1 MKRIKTI
8 LLVLAVLSGPQAFG
22 AEVVGEGKFFLRF
35 TNSRPDEARILI
47 RVVLI
52 YNDDRPLKV
61 GWHSPAYRVGRDG
74 LETAKVPVERWLK
87 PGESSPWVDIGQYM
101 VDRGSRSPEN
111 YLAPVLCAVRTEGEA
126 DGLHMMTEVAQGR
139 GMGVMRRINTN
150 RPDLEGWNADKRD
163 DYPWRLGWGIWQ
175 SRGPY
180 LPTVGLLIP
189 TRPEHGSRVYTLAEA
204 LDWHL
209 DYIEDFP
216 GFGRKPAKL
225 IFTTRG
231 RRAIKAALGY
241 NGWPEGTVQG
251 NLGDEIFIVHH
262 ALPPEEQEKRF
273 REHLKARDVDPLDYI
288 KEEDEEKARALPKQ
302 EQWQFVHIKPG
313 IPEKP
318 RHFYEAANF
327 RYHLWY
333 EQLRAKRLEIEAAHP
348 TQRVLAGSNFTPHLN
363 VWPDVRQW
371 NGPFKSGAM
380 TMSWSEDWWW
390 QVAEPT
396 PQTHGFLLDA
406 LRLAHSYHGAPIQYY
421 VMPLRGQSP
430 DNFRRMNVLA
440 LAHGAKILNH
450 FHTQSQVMT
459 TGNYIDFVESPPMY
473 QAVHDVIS
481 QAGAVENRLY
491 PAMPRKAAVAI
502 MLSRASDT
510 WDTEDLGGA
519 GRLVDA
525 KYNANNEERK
535 YLYLALR
542 HAQVPV
548 DLITDEDIAEGKLA
562 PYRVL
567 YLVGSEMVGQAAEPL
582 KQWVGG
588 GGILY
593 ATAGGGLLDE
603 FRQPLETLYEM
614 YGIRSHRLV
623 RRQRHIPKYPISGA
637 LETLAKTVPLDTL
650 AIGHD
655 DQGVEALRMATWYY
669 RETLEPTAAAQTIGV
684 YEDEN
689 AVGGVVNHYGQGRTI
704 YVGALAGLAYMRP
717 ALITSTRVLPPDLSA
732 NLRDFITTPVR
743 WAGLSPPVAASDPRV
758 ETQFMTGAG
767 GTIVVLINWGDEPVE
782 DLVLRFPGHRTVTS
796 VRSLGQ
802 AGVFDGNFE
811 TQERGTLEITTEDG
825 VPRVRL
831 RLEVTDYLLVN

>member
-1 MKRIKTI
+1 MKRVKYI
-8 LLVLAVLSGPQAFG
+8 LLVLSVLSGPVFG
-22 AEVVGEGKFFLRF
+22 AGTVGEGRLFLRF
-35 TNSRPDEARILI
+35 TNTRPDEARVQI

-52 YNDDRPLKV
+52 YNDNEPLKV
-61 GWHSPAYRVGRDG
+61 GWHSPDYRVGRDG
-74 LETAKVPVERWLK
+74 LEAAKIPIERWLE
-87 PGESSPWVDIGQYM
+87 PGQSSPWVDIGQYM
-101 VDRGSRSPEN
+101 ILRGLRSPDS
-111 YLAPVLCAVRTEGEA
+111 YLAPVLCSVMTEGEA
-126 DGLHMMTEVAQGR
+126 DGLHLLTEVAQGR
-139 GMGVMRRINTN
+139 GQGVMRRINTN
-150 RPDLEGWNADKRD
+150 RPGIKARDARKRHE
-163 DYPWRLGWGIWQ
+163 YPWRLGWGIWQ

-189 TRPEHGSRVYTLAEA
+189 TRPEHGTRIYTLAEA
-204 LDWHL
+204 LDWQL
-209 DYIEDFP
+209 DFIEDFP

-231 RRAIKAALGY
+231 RREIKDALGY

-262 ALPPEEQEKRF
+262 ALPAEEQEKRF
-273 REHLKARDVDPLDYI
+273 REHLKARGVDPLDYI
-288 KEEDEEKARALPKQ
+288 KEEDEEKARALSKR

-313 IPEKP
+313 IPRKP
-318 RHFYEAANF
+318 RHYYESANF

-348 TQRVLAGSNFTPHLN
+348 TQRVLTGSNFSPHLN

-371 NGPFKSGAM
+371 IGPFKSGAM

-390 QVAEPT
+390 QIAEPT
-396 PQTHGFLLDA
+396 PQTHAFLLDA

-421 VMPLRGQSP
+421 IMPLRGQSP

-459 TGNYIDFVESPPMY
+459 TGDYVDFMESPPMY
-473 QAVHDVIS
+473 QAMHDVIS
-481 QAGAVENRLY
+481 QAGAVESRLY
-491 PAMPRKAAVAI
+491 PAMPQKAAVAV

-519 GRLVDA
+519 GHLVKA
-525 KYNANNEERK
+525 KYNVNNDERK
-535 YLYLALR
+535 SLYLALR

-567 YLVGSEMVGQAAEPL
+567 YLVGSEMLAQAAEPL

-603 FRQPLETLYEM
+603 YRQPLETLYEM
-614 YGIRSHRLV
+614 YGIRSHQLA
-623 RRQRHIPKYPISGA
+623 RRQRHIRKYPKPRAWDS
-637 LETLAKTVPLDTL
+637 LAKTDPLDTL
-650 AIGHD
+650 AIGHN
-655 DQGVEALRMATWYY
+655 DQGVEELRIGAWFY
-669 RETLEPTAAAQTIGV
+669 RETFEPTGTAGSIGV
-684 YEDEN
+684 YEDEH

-717 ALITSTRVLPPDLSA
+717 AMIATARVLPTKFSA
-732 NLRDFITTPVR
+732 KLRDFITTPVR
-743 WAGLSPPVAASDPRV
+743 WARLSPPVAASDPLV

-767 GTIVVLINWGDEPVE
+767 GTIVVLINWRDEPVE
-782 DLVLRFPGHRTVTS
+782 DLVLRFPGHKTVTS
-796 VRSLGQ
+796 VRSLSQ
-802 AGVFDGNFE
+802 AGVFKGSLE